1 MLPNLH
7 LPIKQKSPSLPRNLA
22 LITFGELLIVVSTR
36 VNLLYLPYSTT
47 KRCCL
52 LNLIQQNC
60 LLKTFQKNSNHNSGT
75 SLSVVASRTNLKLHN
90 ISVTPKMVKKVI
102 MNLDSSKASDPDCI
116 LVVAL
121 KNSEPDLPYILT
133 ELFNMCLKES
143 CFPDFWKVSSVVTV
157 FKNVGE
163 RSTAKN
169 CCPVS
174 LLSVVSKVFEK
185 LVNNRI
191 IVHLEKCGFF
201 LISSMVLG
209 LLNQLQ
215 IFWQMYL
222 IELLG
227 F

>member
-22 LITFGELLIVVSTR
+22 LITFGELVIVFSTK
-36 VNLLYLPYSTT
+36 VYLPYSTT

-60 LLKTFQKNSNHNSGT
+60 LLKTFQKNSNHDNSGT
-75 SLSVVASRTNLKLHN
+75 SLSAVTSLTNLKLHN
-90 ISVTPKMVKKVI
+90 ISVTPKMVRKVI
-102 MNLDSSKASDPDCI
+102 MNPDSSKTSDPDCI
-116 LVVAL
+116 LVVVL
-121 KNSEPDLPYILT
+121 KNSEPDLPCILT

-169 CCPVS
+169 YCPVS

-185 LVNNRI
+185 LVNKTI

-215 IFWQMYL
+215 IF
-222 IELLG
+222 
-227 F
+227 

>member
-22 LITFGELLIVVSTR
+22 LITLGELVIVFSTK

-60 LLKTFQKNSNHNSGT
+60 SLKTFQKNSNHDNSGT
-75 SLSVVASRTNLKLHN
+75 SLSAVASLTNLKLHN
-90 ISVTPKMVKKVI
+90 ISVTPKMVRKVI
-102 MNLDSSKASDPDCI
+102 MNLDSSKTSDPDCI
-116 LVVAL
+116 LVVVL
-121 KNSEPDLPYILT
+121 KNSEPDLPCILT

-215 IFWQMYL
+215 IF
-222 IELLG
+222 
-227 F
+227 